1 LHGRQKLSS
10 KGNLSLG
17 TFTRL
22 KAFIPSSI
30 NETDLKTIQKKQL
43 VLAAQGLNPMINFF
57 WDWVTSIDFQK
68 SGRKPT
74 FFKF

>member
-10 KGNLSLG
+10 KGNLG

-30 NETDLKTIQKKQL
+30 NETDLKNNPEK
-43 VLAAQGLNPMINFF
+43 AAS
-57 WDWVTSIDFQK
+57 TCS
-68 SGRKPT
+68 SG
-74 FFKF
+74 F